1 MNAMVSL
8 RRGLGLALLV
18 ILGALAI
25 LALPGP
31 AHAAGCPEQ
40 PLDRT
45 FRPWL
50 DPAWYAPAP
59 NGGLESGASGWTLER
74 GAAVVPGN
82 EPFHVGGSDDASSL
96 ALPPGGSATT
106 SPVCIGIEHPTLRF
120 FARNT
125 GDPTS
130 LLTVSVVFD
139 DVLGRS
145 RTLPVGIVAAGREWA
160 PTPVVPVVVNLLSL
174 LGGQQVAFAFTA
186 ADGRGE
192 WTIDDVYVDP
202 YKKG

>member
-1 MNAMVSL
+1 MVSL
-8 RRGLGLALLV
+8 RRGLGLL
-18 ILGALAI
+18 ILAILAALAI

-31 AHAAGCPEQ
+31 AHAAGCPERA
-40 PLDRT
+40 LERT
-45 FRPWL
+45 FLRWL
-50 DPAWYAPAP
+50 DPAWYIQAP
-59 NGGLESGASGWTLER
+59 NGGLEAGSAGWMLER
-74 GAAVVPGN
+74 GAAVVDGN
-82 EPFHVGGSDDASSL
+82 EPWSVGGSGDARSL

-106 SPVCIGIEHPTLRF
+106 APMCIGVEHPTLRF

-130 LLTVSVVFD
+130 ALTVSVVSGG
-139 DVLGRS
+139 VS
-145 RTLPVGIVAAGREWA
+145 LPVGVVLARSSWA

-174 LGGQQVAFAFTA
+174 FGDQQVAVRFAA

>member
-1 MNAMVSL
+1 MGPMVSL
-8 RRGLGLALLV
+8 RRALGLALLV

-31 AHAAGCPEQ
+31 VQAAGCPER

-45 FRPWL
+45 FLPWL
-50 DPAWYAPAP
+50 DPAWYTQAP
-59 NGGLESGASGWTLER
+59 NGGFESGASGWSLER
-74 GAAVVPGN
+74 GAAVVDGN
-82 EPFHVGGSDDASSL
+82 EPFLVGGSGDASAL
-96 ALPPGGSATT
+96 ALPSGGSAT
-106 SPVCIGIEHPTLRF
+106 SSAMCIGVEHPTLRF

-130 LLTVSVVFD
+130 LLTVSVVFRD
-139 DVLGRS
+139 PLGVR
-145 RTLPVGIVAAGREWA
+145 RTLPVGVVTARSSWA
-160 PTPVVPVVVNLLSL
+160 PTPVVPVVVNQLSL
-174 LGGQQVAFAFTA
+174 LGDQQVAFRFTA

>member
-1 MNAMVSL
+1 M
-8 RRGLGLALLV
+8 ALLV
-18 ILGALAI
+18 ILGTLAI

-50 DPAWYAPAP
+50 DPAWYTPAP
-59 NGGLESGASGWTLER
+59 NGGFESGASGWTLER

-82 EPFHVGGSDDASSL
+82 EPFHVGGSDHASSL
-96 ALPPGGSATT
+96 ALPSGGSATST
-106 SPVCIGIEHPTLRF
+106 PVCIGVEHPTLRL

-130 LLTVSVVFD
+130 LLAVSVVFR
-139 DVLGRS
+139 DVLGVRRS
-145 RTLPVGIVAAGREWA
+145 LPVGVVAAGHEWA
-160 PTPVVPVVVNLLSL
+160 PTPVVPAVVNLLSL
-174 LGGQQVAFAFTA
+174 LGEQQVAFTFTA
-186 ADGRGE
+186 VGDGE

>member
-1 MNAMVSL
+1 MVSL
-8 RRGLGLALLV
+8 RTGLGLALLV
-18 ILGALAI
+18 ILGAVAI

-50 DPAWYAPAP
+50 DPAWYTPAP
-59 NGGLESGASGWTLER
+59 NGGFESGASGWTLER
-74 GAAVVPGN
+74 GAAVISGN
-82 EPFHVGGSDDASSL
+82 EPFFVGGSDHASSL
-96 ALPPGGSATT
+96 ALPAGGSATT
-106 SPVCIGIEHPTLRF
+106 TPVCIGVEHPTIRF

-130 LLTVSVVFD
+130 LLTVSVVFHD
-139 DVLGRS
+139 ILGVRRS
-145 RTLPVGIVAAGREWA
+145 LPVGVVAAGREWA

-174 LGGQQVAFAFTA
+174 LGEQQVAFSFTA
-186 ADGRGE
+186 AGDGE

>member
-1 MNAMVSL
+1 MVSL

-31 AHAAGCPEQ
+31 AHAADGCPDQ

-50 DPAWYAPAP
+50 DPAWYAQAP
-59 NGGLESGASGWTLER
+59 NGGFESGASGWTLER
-74 GAAVVPGN
+74 GAAVVDGN
-82 EPFHVGGSDDASSL
+82 EPFNVGGSGDASSL
-96 ALPPGGSATT
+96 DLPPGGSATT
-106 SPVCIGIEHPTLRF
+106 APVCIGVEHPTIRF

-125 GDPTS
+125 GDPLS
-130 LLTVSVVFD
+130 VLTVSVV
-139 DVLGRS
+139 VRGHA
-145 RTLPVGIVAAGREWA
+145 LPVGLITARSEWT

-174 LGGQQVAFAFTA
+174 LGDQQVAFRFSAG
-186 ADGRGE
+186 DGGE

>member
-1 MNAMVSL
+1 MVSL
-8 RRGLGLALLV
+8 RTGLGLALLV
-18 ILGALAI
+18 ILGAVAI

-50 DPAWYAPAP
+50 DPAWYTPAP
-59 NGGLESGASGWTLER
+59 NGGFESGASGWTLER
-74 GAAVVPGN
+74 GAAVISGN
-82 EPFHVGGSDDASSL
+82 EPFLVGGSDHASSL
-96 ALPPGGSATT
+96 ALPAGGSATT
-106 SPVCIGIEHPTLRF
+106 TPVCIGVEHPTIRF

-130 LLTVSVVFD
+130 LLTVSVVFR
-139 DVLGRS
+139 DVLGVHRS
-145 RTLPVGIVAAGREWA
+145 LPVGVVAAGREWA

-174 LGGQQVAFAFTA
+174 LGEQQVAFSFSA
-186 ADGRGE
+186 AGDGE

>member
-1 MNAMVSL
+1 MVSL

-50 DPAWYAPAP
+50 DPAWYTPAP
-59 NGGLESGASGWTLER
+59 NGGLESGVSGWTLER

-82 EPFHVGGSDDASSL
+82 EPFHVGGSGDASSL
-96 ALPPGGSATT
+96 ALPSGGSATT
-106 SPVCIGIEHPTLRF
+106 APVCIGVEHPTLRF

-130 LLTVSVVFD
+130 LLTVSVVFRD
-139 DVLGRS
+139 ALGLRH
-145 RTLPVGIVAAGREWA
+145 TLPVGVVAAGREWA

-174 LGGQQVAFAFTA
+174 LGDQQVAFAFTA

>member
-1 MNAMVSL
+1 L
-8 RRGLGLALLV
+8 LLV

-31 AHAAGCPEQ
+31 VQAAGCPER

-45 FRPWL
+45 FLPWL
-50 DPAWYAPAP
+50 DPAWYTQAP
-59 NGGLESGASGWTLER
+59 NGDFESGESGWTLER
-74 GAAVVPGN
+74 GAGVVDGN
-82 EPFHVGGSDDASSL
+82 SPFLAGERSL
-96 ALPPGGSATT
+96 ALPSGGSAT
-106 SPVCIGIEHPTLRF
+106 SSSMCIGVEHPTLRF

-130 LLTVSVVFD
+130 VLTVSVVFRD
-139 DVLGRS
+139 AFGVRRS
-145 RTLPVGIVAAGREWA
+145 LPVGFVTAQSSWA
-160 PTPVVPVVVNLLSL
+160 PTPIVPVVVNLLSV
-174 LGGQQVAFAFTA
+174 LGDQQVAFRFTA
-186 ADGRGE
+186 ADERGE

>member
-1 MNAMVSL
+1 MVSL
-8 RRGLGLALLV
+8 RRGLGLLLLV

-31 AHAAGCPEQ
+31 VQASTGCPER

-45 FRPWL
+45 FLPWL
-50 DPAWYAPAP
+50 DPAWYTQAP
-59 NGGLESGASGWTLER
+59 NGGFESGSGWTLER
-74 GAAVVPGN
+74 GAVVVDGSS
-82 EPFHVGGSDDASSL
+82 PFLVGGSEDARSL
-96 ALPPGGSATT
+96 ALPAGSSAT
-106 SPVCIGIEHPTLRF
+106 SSAMCIGVEHPTLRF

-130 LLTVSVVFD
+130 VLTVSVVFRD
-139 DVLGRS
+139 LLGVRRS
-145 RTLPVGIVAAGREWA
+145 LPVGFVTARSSWA
-160 PTPVVPVVVNLLSL
+160 PTPIVPVVVNLLSA
-174 LGGQQVAFAFTA
+174 LGDQQVAFRFTA

>member
-1 MNAMVSL
+1 MPAMVSL

-31 AHAAGCPEQ
+31 AHAAGCPDQ
-40 PLDRT
+40 ALDRT

-50 DPAWYAPAP
+50 DPAWYTPAP

-74 GAAVVPGN
+74 GAAVVDGN
-82 EPFHVGGSDDASSL
+82 EPFHVGGSGDASSL

-106 SPVCIGIEHPTLRF
+106 ARMCIGVEHPTLRL

-125 GDPTS
+125 GDPAS
-130 LLTVSVVFD
+130 VLTVSVVFRD
-139 DVLGRS
+139 PLGLRHS
-145 RTLPVGIVAAGREWA
+145 LPVGLIAAGPEWA
-160 PTPVVPVVVNLLSL
+160 PTPIVPVVVNLLSL
-174 LGGQQVAFAFTA
+174 LGDQQVAFRFA
-186 ADGRGE
+186 ATGGE

>member
-1 MNAMVSL
+1 MVSL

-31 AHAAGCPEQ
+31 AHAAGCPAQ

-50 DPAWYAPAP
+50 DPAWYTPAP

-74 GAAVVPGN
+74 GAAVVDGN
-82 EPFHVGGSDDASSL
+82 EPFRVGGSGDASSL
-96 ALPPGGSATT
+96 ALPPGASATT
-106 SPVCIGIEHPTLRF
+106 APMCIGVEHPTLRF

-125 GDPTS
+125 GDLTS
-130 LLTVSVVFD
+130 VLTVSVA
-139 DVLGRS
+139 GPHGS
-145 RTLPVGIVAAGREWA
+145 LPVGLITARSAWA

-174 LGGQQVAFAFTA
+174 LGDQQVAFRFTA

>member
-1 MNAMVSL
+1 MVSL

-31 AHAAGCPEQ
+31 AHASGCPDQ

-50 DPAWYAPAP
+50 DPAWYAQAP

-74 GAAVVPGN
+74 GAAVVDGN
-82 EPFHVGGSDDASSL
+82 EPFHVGGSGDASSL
-96 ALPPGGSATT
+96 ALPPGAAATT
-106 SPVCIGIEHPTLRF
+106 APVCIGVEHPTVRF

-130 LLTVSVVFD
+130 VLTVSVVSGD
-139 DVLGRS
+139 DS
-145 RTLPVGIVAAGREWA
+145 LPVGFIVAGSRWA
-160 PTPVVPVVVNLLSL
+160 PTPVVPVIVNLLSL
-174 LGGQQVAFAFTA
+174 LGDQQVAFRFS

>member
-1 MNAMVSL
+1 VLSL
-8 RRGLGLALLV
+8 RRGLGLVLLL

-31 AHAAGCPEQ
+31 AHAAGCPEK

-45 FRPWL
+45 FLPWL
-50 DPAWYAPAP
+50 DPAWYTQAP
-59 NGGLESGASGWTLER
+59 NGGFEAGSSGWTLER
-74 GAAVVPGN
+74 GAAVVDGN
-82 EPFHVGGSDDASSL
+82 EPWLVGGSGDARSL

-106 SPVCIGIEHPTLRF
+106 APMCIGVEHPTLRF
-120 FARNT
+120 FARST

-130 LLTVSVVFD
+130 TLTVSVV
-139 DVLGRS
+139 LGDLS
-145 RTLPVGIVAAGREWA
+145 LPVGVVTAGSEWA

-174 LGGQQVAFAFTA
+174 LGDQQVAFRFTA

>member
-1 MNAMVSL
+1 
-8 RRGLGLALLV
+8 LV
-18 ILGALAI
+18 ILGTLAI

-50 DPAWYAPAP
+50 DPAWYTPAP
-59 NGGLESGASGWTLER
+59 NGGFESGASGWTLER

-82 EPFHVGGSDDASSL
+82 EPFHVGGSDHASSL
-96 ALPPGGSATT
+96 ALPSGGSATST
-106 SPVCIGIEHPTLRF
+106 PVCIGVEHPTLRL

-130 LLTVSVVFD
+130 LLAVSVVFR
-139 DVLGRS
+139 DVLGVRRS
-145 RTLPVGIVAAGREWA
+145 LPVGVVAAGHEWA

-174 LGGQQVAFAFTA
+174 LGEQQVAFTFTA
-186 ADGRGE
+186 VGDGE

>member
-1 MNAMVSL
+1 MVSL

-31 AHAAGCPEQ
+31 AHAAGCPER

-45 FRPWL
+45 FLPWL
-50 DPAWYAPAP
+50 DPAWYTEAPD
-59 NGGLESGASGWTLER
+59 GGVESGASGWALER

-82 EPFHVGGSDDASSL
+82 EPYLAGRSSL
-96 ALPPGGSATT
+96 ALPPGASATT
-106 SPVCIGIEHPTLRF
+106 APMCVGVEHPTLRF

-130 LLTVSVVFD
+130 VLTVSVVFRD
-139 DVLGRS
+139 LLGVR
-145 RTLPVGIVAAGREWA
+145 RALPVGVVAAGPSWA

-174 LGGQQVAFAFTA
+174 LGDQQVAFRFA
-186 ADGRGE
+186 ATDGGE

>member
-1 MNAMVSL
+1 MVSL
-8 RRGLGLALLV
+8 RTGLGLLLLV

-31 AHAAGCPEQ
+31 AHAAGCPER

-45 FRPWL
+45 FLPWL
-50 DPAWYAPAP
+50 DPAWYTQAPA
-59 NGGLESGASGWTLER
+59 GDFESGASGWTLER
-74 GAAVVPGN
+74 GAAVVGGN
-82 EPFHVGGSDDASSL
+82 EPFFVGGQGDASSL
-96 ALPPGGSATT
+96 ALPSGGSAT
-106 SPVCIGIEHPTLRF
+106 SAPMCIGVEHPTVRF

-125 GDPTS
+125 GDPS
-130 LLTVSVVFD
+130 SVLTVSVVFRD
-139 DVLGRS
+139 LLGVRRS
-145 RTLPVGIVAAGREWA
+145 LTVGAVAAGSSWA

-174 LGGQQVAFAFTA
+174 LDDQHVAFRFTA
-186 ADGRGE
+186 ADDRGA